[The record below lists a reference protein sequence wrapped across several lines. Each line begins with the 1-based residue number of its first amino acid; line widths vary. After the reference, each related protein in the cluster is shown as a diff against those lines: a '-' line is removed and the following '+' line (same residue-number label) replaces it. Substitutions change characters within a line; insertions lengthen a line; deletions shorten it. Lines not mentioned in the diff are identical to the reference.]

1 MKPVFNKSRGFT
13 LMEIMIVFLI
23 VAVLSAIAVP
33 IYRDYAI
40 QAKITPV
47 ISGLAVRQTQME
59 QCYQDN
65 HTYVGCD
72 TIVCRDPPET
82 EGDFTFSCGNP
93 TGTAFTLTAT
103 GQNSMTGFEYTVNQS
118 NVRTSKIEG
127 GPSGWD
133 AEQGNCWITGKGGT
147 C

>member
-1 MKPVFNKSRGFT
+1 MTPVFNKSRGFT
-13 LMEIMIVFLI
+13 LMEIMIVVLI
-23 VAVLSAIAVP
+23 VSVLSAIAVP

-47 ISGLAVRQTQME
+47 ISGLAVRQTLME
-59 QCYQDN
+59 QCFQDN
-65 HTYVGCD
+65 RTYVGCGACAE
-72 TIVCRDPPET
+72 VT
-82 EGDFTFSCGNP
+82 EGDFTFSCEP
-93 TGTAFTLTAT
+93 TVTTFKLTAT
-103 GQNSMTGFEYTVNQS
+103 GASTGSMTGFKYTVDQS

-133 AEQGNCWITGKGGT
+133 AEKDHCWITGKGGT